1 MMAIYMCVC
10 VCVCEAET
18 PFPSNS
24 HFLLHQISISTRV
37 LMGLSLI
44 PRLSGERSSGAMH
57 DWLEGL
63 VGLEPLLDEEAKC
76 CCL

>member
-1 MMAIYMCVC
+1 
-10 VCVCEAET
+10 VCEAEIPLPHGSYIT
-18 PFPSNS
+18 SNS
-24 HFLLHQISISTRV
+24 HFLLHQISLSTLV
-37 LMGLSLI
+37 LMGLSLT

-63 VGLEPLLDEEAKC
+63 VGFEPLLDEEAKC